1 MKKMILF
8 AGMIALLAGC
18 MQAPESKEQEGPLAF
33 SSADSGVRDGLFI
46 HLSHAYDDVNRASMA
61 LSLAVK
67 LADTV
72 DVLVFCDL
80 EAVKLLTKTAE
91 HPAMSTDH
99 YMCPKDA
106 LTELRRMKVPII
118 ACPMCMKAAN
128 IKPEDLVEG
137 VTVATRD
144 KFFSFT
150 QGRIVTLDY

>member
-1 MKKMILF
+1 MKKMILL
-8 AGMIALLAGC
+8 AGLIALLAGC
-18 MQAPESKEQEGPLAF
+18 NSTPGKKDTGQALAF
-33 SSADSGVRDGLFI
+33 AAADAGVRDGMFI
-46 HLSHAYDDVNRASMA
+46 HLSHGYDDVNRASMA

-91 HPAMSTDH
+91 HPAMSADH

-106 LTELRRMKVPII
+106 LDELRRMNVTIM
-118 ACPMCMKAAN
+118 ACPMCMKAAG
-128 IKPEDLVEG
+128 IKAEDLISG
-137 VTVATRD
+137 VIVAKRE
-144 KFFSFT
+144 KFFNFT